1 LVADKLKKQWFQGL
15 VSETNCILIISLTI
29 LWNICKVTT
38 TIHVKVAM
46 ETLMT
51 ADDSLT
57 DVYLVVKMVVV
68 SLLRKSEPVF

>member
-1 LVADKLKKQWFQGL
+1 M
-15 VSETNCILIISLTI
+15 IISLTI

-38 TIHVKVAM
+38 TIHFKVAM

-57 DVYLVVKMVVV
+57 DVYLVVKILVVV
-68 SLLRKSEPVF
+68 SLLGKSEPAF